1 LIALA
6 LVVGVLVVIGGAAK
20 GFQPLGGKACRLPS
34 AAMAERPTEIST
46 PARVQRAFT
55 FAAATLVAVS
65 GGLTATAGAARGH
78 AHVDTTPT
86 PMVTQRMLRGYFNAI
101 RDDDKRTDCRMYRI
115 PGCSDRT
122 SLRLAAAVARA
133 LVP

>member
-1 LIALA
+1 MPI
-6 LVVGVLVVIGGAAK
+6 VSHRIGVGGLTTLK
-20 GFQPLGGKACRLPS
+20 EDMKPP
-34 AAMAERPTEIST
+34 P

-65 GGLTATAGAARGH
+65 GGSTATAGAARGH

-101 RDDDKRTDCRMYRI
+101 RGDDKRTDSRMYRI
-115 PGCSDRT
+115 PGFSDRT
-122 SLRLAAAVARA
+122 SLRLAAAAARA